1 MKKRFTTESAETPI
15 RITITTNVPTYNIT
29 QLLPAMSYEI
39 SLLVDTFDY
48 GQSEWSD
55 QIMVQTKSL
64 VESNPSEVDQLKIL
78 MVIIFGLL
86 GS

>member
-15 RITITTNVPTYNIT
+15 RITITSNVSTYNIT

-55 QIMVQTKSL
+55 KIMVQTKSL